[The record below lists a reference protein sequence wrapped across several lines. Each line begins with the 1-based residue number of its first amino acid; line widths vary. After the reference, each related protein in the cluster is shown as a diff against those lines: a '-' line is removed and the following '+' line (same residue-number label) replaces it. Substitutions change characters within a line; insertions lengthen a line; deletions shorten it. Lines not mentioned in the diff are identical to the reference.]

1 MRPPASRS
9 KMQCIVHHPCRNLR
23 TRRCSKETLFLGS
36 SPMNKRYACLMTL
49 GLLLFCSRTW
59 AELVVEITKGQADAI
74 PIAIVPFSSPEA
86 AAASFDVAQ
95 LVSDDL
101 ARSGRF
107 KTTDRKDMIEQPH
120 TGAGISFDDW
130 RRLSNDYMVVGQVQP
145 LGQDRYNIT
154 FELYNVLNHQRLLG
168 YQISA
173 NKPGLRLA
181 SHQVADMVFEK
192 ILGIR
197 GAFATRIAY
206 ISVLGSLPHKDY
218 RLIVADADGENPHV
232 VMQSNEPLMSPSWSP
247 DGQSLAYVSFEDRL
261 PSMYVQFLK
270 TGERE
275 RVSARAGVNQA
286 PAWSPDG
293 KKLALTLSTRDGNL
307 DIYVLDLATQAL
319 TRITDDPGIDP
330 EPKWSKDG
338 QSLYFTSDRAGG
350 PQIYR
355 IGADGGDKPRR
366 LTFQGSYNARHRLSP
381 DESQLAF
388 VTQEDG
394 GYRIATMDLRGR
406 GDVQVLTKGH
416 FDVSPSF
423 APNGAEIIY
432 ASRDRG
438 RGVLALVSAD
448 GRVQERL
455 VSSEGELQ
463 EPAWAPF

>member
-1 MRPPASRS
+1 
-9 KMQCIVHHPCRNLR
+9 
-23 TRRCSKETLFLGS
+23 
-36 SPMNKRYACLMTL
+36 MNKR
-49 GLLLFCSRTW
+49 LFLIALCGVVLFPPSTW
-59 AELVVEITKGQADAI
+59 GEFVVEVTRGQEDAI
-74 PIAIVPFSSPEA
+74 PIAIVPFTAAEA
-86 AAASFDVAQ
+86 AADTFDVAR

-107 KTTDRKDMIEQPH
+107 KSMDRKDMIEEPH
-120 TGAGISFDDW
+120 TGAKISFDDW
-130 RRLSNDYMVVGQVQP
+130 RRLGNDYILVGQMQP
-145 LGQDRYNIT
+145 QGPDRYNIS
-154 FELYNVLNHQRLLG
+154 FELYNVLNRQRLLG

-173 NKPGLRLA
+173 NSSGLRLA

-197 GAFATRIAY
+197 GGFATRIAY
-206 ISVLGSLPHKDY
+206 ISVLGSVPNRSY
-218 RLIVADADGENPHV
+218 RLIVADADGENPHT

-247 DGQSLAYVSFEDRL
+247 DGQNLAYVSFEARL
-261 PSMYVQFLK
+261 PSVYVQYLK
-270 TGERE
+270 TGERR
-275 RVSARAGVNQA
+275 RVSAKAGVNQA

-307 DIYVLDLATQAL
+307 DIYVLDLTTQAL
-319 TRITDDPGIDP
+319 TRITDDPSIDT
-330 EPKWSKDG
+330 EPQWSKDG

-355 IGADGGDKPRR
+355 VGIQPGDHPRR
-366 LTFQGSYNARHRLSP
+366 LTFQGNYNARPRVSP

-394 GYRIATMDLRGR
+394 AYRIAVMDLRGR
-406 GDVQVLTKGH
+406 GEVQVLTKGR
-416 FDVSPSF
+416 FDVSPSY

-438 RGVLALVSAD
+438 RGVLALVTAD

-455 VSSEGELQ
+455 VSSEGEVQ
-463 EPAWAPF
+463 EPAWSPF

>member
-1 MRPPASRS
+1 
-9 KMQCIVHHPCRNLR
+9 
-23 TRRCSKETLFLGS
+23 
-36 SPMNKRYACLMTL
+36 MNKHVSKVIAI
-49 GLLLFCSRTW
+49 GILLFCSPSW

-74 PIAIVPFSSPEA
+74 PIAIVPFSA
-86 AAASFDVAQ
+86 ADPAAGSFDVAQ

-107 KTTDRKDMIEQPH
+107 RATDRKDMIEQPH
-120 TGAGISFDDW
+120 AGAAISFDDW
-130 RRLSNDYMVVGQVQP
+130 RRLNNDYIVVGQIQP
-145 LGQDRYNIT
+145 AGVDNYSIT
-154 FELYNVLNHQRLLG
+154 FELYNVLNHQRLLA

-206 ISVLGSLPHKDY
+206 ISVLGALPHKSY

-232 VMQSNEPLMSPSWSP
+232 VMQSNEPLMSPAWSP
-247 DGQSLAYVSFEDRL
+247 DGQSLAYVSFENRL
-261 PSMYVQFLK
+261 PSVYVQMLK
-270 TGERE
+270 SGERR
-275 RVSARAGVNQA
+275 RVSAQAGVNQA

-307 DIYVLDLATQAL
+307 DIYVLDLTTQAL
-319 TRITDDPGIDP
+319 TRITDDPGIDT
-330 EPKWSKDG
+330 EPQWAKDG
-338 QSLYFTSDRAGG
+338 QNLYFTSDRAGG

-355 IGADGGDKPRR
+355 VGTQAGDKPRR
-366 LTFQGSYNARHRLSP
+366 LTFQGSYNARPRLSP

-394 GYRIATMDLRGR
+394 GYRIATMDLRGH

-416 FDVSPSF
+416 FDVSPSY

>member
-1 MRPPASRS
+1 MICPLAR
-9 KMQCIVHHPCRNLR
+9 
-23 TRRCSKETLFLGS
+23 
-36 SPMNKRYACLMTL
+36 
-49 GLLLFCSRTW
+49 
-59 AELVVEITKGQADAI
+59 AELVVEITKGQAEAI

-86 AAASFDVAQ
+86 GSFDVAQ

-101 ARSGRF
+101 AHSGRF
-107 KTTDRKDMIEQPH
+107 KSTDRKDMVEQPH
-120 TGAGISFDDW
+120 TGGAISFDDW
-130 RRLSNDYMVVGQVQP
+130 RRLNNDYIVVGQVQS
-145 LGQDRYNIT
+145 LGQDRFNIT
-154 FELYNVLNHQRLLG
+154 FELYNVLTRQRLLG
-168 YQISA
+168 FQITA

-181 SHQVADMVFEK
+181 SHQVSDMVFEK

-232 VMQSNEPLMSPSWSP
+232 VMQSGEPLMSPAWSP
-247 DGQSLAYVSFEDRL
+247 DGQKLAYVSFENRM
-261 PSMYVQFLK
+261 PSVYVQYLK
-270 TGERE
+270 TGERQ

-293 KKLALTLSTRDGNL
+293 KKLALTLSTREGNL
-307 DIYVLDLATQAL
+307 DIYVLDLASQML
-319 TRITDDPGIDP
+319 TRITDDPGIDT
-330 EPKWSKDG
+330 EPQWSKDG
-338 QSLYFTSDRAGG
+338 QTLYFTSDRAGG
-350 PQIYR
+350 PQIYSV
-355 IGADGGDKPRR
+355 GAESGGKPRR
-366 LTFQGSYNARHRLSP
+366 LTFQGGYNARPRLSA

-463 EPAWAPF
+463 EPVWAPF

>member
-1 MRPPASRS
+1 MTVGFFLLCA
-9 KMQCIVHHPCRNLR
+9 R
-23 TRRCSKETLFLGS
+23 TR
-36 SPMNKRYACLMTL
+36 
-49 GLLLFCSRTW
+49 
-59 AELVVEITKGQADAI
+59 AELVVEITKGQAEAI

-86 AAASFDVAQ
+86 AAASFDVAK

-107 KTTDRKDMIEQPH
+107 RSTDRKDMIEQPH
-120 TGAGISFDDW
+120 TGTAISFDDW
-130 RRLSNDYMVVGQVQP
+130 RRLNNDYIVVGQVQP
-145 LGQDRYNIT
+145 LGQDRFTIT
-154 FELYNVLNHQRLLG
+154 FELYNVLTRQRLLG
-168 YQISA
+168 FQITA
-173 NKPGLRLA
+173 NRPGLRLA

-192 ILGIR
+192 ILGVR

-206 ISVLGSLPHKDY
+206 IAVLGSLPHKDY
-218 RLIVADADGENPHV
+218 RLMVADADGENPHV
-232 VMQSNEPLMSPSWSP
+232 VMQSGEPLMSPAWSP
-247 DGQSLAYVSFEDRL
+247 DGQKLAYVSFENRL
-261 PSMYVQFLK
+261 PSVYVQFLK
-270 TGERE
+270 TGERQ

-307 DIYVLDLATQAL
+307 DIYVLDLTTQAL
-319 TRITDDPGIDP
+319 TRITDDPGIDT
-330 EPKWSKDG
+330 EPQWSKDG
-338 QSLYFTSDRAGG
+338 QTLYFTSDRAGG

-355 IGADGGDKPRR
+355 VAAESGGKPRR
-366 LTFQGSYNARHRLSP
+366 LTFQGSYNARPRLSP

-388 VTQEDG
+388 VTQEEG

-423 APNGAEIIY
+423 APNGAEVIY

>member
-1 MRPPASRS
+1 
-9 KMQCIVHHPCRNLR
+9 
-23 TRRCSKETLFLGS
+23 
-36 SPMNKRYACLMTL
+36 MNKRLSGSVALA
-49 GLLLFCSRTW
+49 LLLLCSRTW
-59 AELVVEITKGQADAI
+59 AELVVEITKGQDDAI
-74 PIAIVPFSSPEA
+74 PIAIVPFSTPEA
-86 AAASFDVAQ
+86 AAATFDVAK

-120 TGAGISFDDW
+120 AGAGISFDDW
-130 RRLSNDYMVVGQVQP
+130 RRLNNDYMVVGQVQS
-145 LGQDRYNIT
+145 LDADHYNIT
-154 FELYNVLNHQRLLG
+154 FELYNVLTKQRLLG

-173 NKPGLRLA
+173 NKAGLRLA

-206 ISVLGSLPHKDY
+206 ISVLGVLPRRNY

-232 VMQSNEPLMSPSWSP
+232 VMQSNEPLMSPAWSP
-247 DGQSLAYVSFEDRL
+247 DGLSLAYVSFEDRL
-261 PSMYVQFLK
+261 PSVYVQYLK
-270 TGERE
+270 TGERK

-286 PAWSPDG
+286 PSWSPDG

-307 DIYVLDLATQAL
+307 DIYVLDVATQAL
-319 TRITDDPGIDP
+319 ARITDDPGIDT
-330 EPKWSKDG
+330 EPQWSKDG

-355 IGADGGDKPRR
+355 IGIQSGAKPRR
-366 LTFQGSYNARHRLSP
+366 LTFQGSYNARPRLSP

-394 GYRIATMDLRGR
+394 NYRIATMDLRGR

-416 FDVSPSF
+416 FDVSPSY
-423 APNGAEIIY
+423 APNGAEILY

-438 RGVLALVSAD
+438 RGVLALVSGD

>member
-1 MRPPASRS
+1 MNKQLS
-9 KMQCIVHHPCRNLR
+9 
-23 TRRCSKETLFLGS
+23 FLGLV
-36 SPMNKRYACLMTL
+36 AC
-49 GLLLFCSRTW
+49 LLFCRQSL
-59 AELVVEITKGQADAI
+59 AELTVEVTKGQAEAI
-74 PIAIVPFSSPEA
+74 PIAIVPFSTPEA

-95 LVSDDL
+95 LVSSDL

-130 RRLSNDYMVVGQVQP
+130 RRLSNDYIVVGQVQP
-145 LGQDRYNIT
+145 AGPDRFDIT
-154 FELYNVLNHQRLLG
+154 FELYNVLTRQRLLG
-168 YQISA
+168 YQFSS
-173 NKPGLRLA
+173 NKPGLRVA

-206 ISVLGSLPHKDY
+206 IAVLGSLPHKDY
-218 RLIVADADGENPHV
+218 RLIVSDADGENPHV

-261 PSMYVQFLK
+261 PSVYVQVLR
-270 TGERE
+270 TGERR
-275 RVSARAGVNQA
+275 RVSAHAGVNQA
-286 PAWSPDG
+286 PSWSPDG

-307 DIYVLDLATQAL
+307 DIYVMDLATQAL
-319 TRITDDPGIDP
+319 TRITDDPGIDT
-330 EPKWSKDG
+330 EPQWAKDG

-355 IGADGGDKPRR
+355 VGIQGGDKPRR
-366 LTFQGSYNARHRLSP
+366 LTFQGSYNARPRISP

-394 GYRIATMDLRGR
+394 AYRIASMDLRGH
-406 GDVQVLTKGH
+406 GEVQVLTKGH
-416 FDVSPSF
+416 FDVSPSY
-423 APNGAEIIY
+423 APNGAVIIY

>member
-1 MRPPASRS
+1 
-9 KMQCIVHHPCRNLR
+9 
-23 TRRCSKETLFLGS
+23 
-36 SPMNKRYACLMTL
+36 MNKRLFCLMAPAF
-49 GLLLFCSRTW
+49 LLFCMRSE

-86 AAASFDVAQ
+86 AAASFDVAE
-95 LVSDDL
+95 LVSADL

-120 TGAGISFDDW
+120 TGAAISFDDW
-130 RRLSNDYMVVGQVQP
+130 RRLSNDYIVVGQIQP
-145 LGQDRYNIT
+145 LAPDRFNIT
-154 FELYNVLNHQRLLG
+154 FELYNVLTRQRLLG

-206 ISVLGSLPHKDY
+206 ISVLGTVPHRSY

-247 DGQSLAYVSFEDRL
+247 DGQSLAYVSFEGRL
-261 PSMYVQFLK
+261 PSVYVQFLK
-270 TGERE
+270 TGERQ

-307 DIYVLDLATQAL
+307 DIYVMDIATQAL
-319 TRITDDPGIDP
+319 TRITDDPGIDT
-330 EPKWSKDG
+330 EPQWSKDG

-355 IGADGGDKPRR
+355 IGIQSGDKPRR
-366 LTFQGSYNARHRLSP
+366 LTFQGSYNARARLSP
-381 DESQLAF
+381 DESQMAF

-394 GYRIATMDLRGR
+394 GYRIAVQDLRGR
-406 GDVQVLTKGH
+406 GEVQVLTKGH
-416 FDVSPSF
+416 SDVSPSY

-432 ASRDRG
+432 ATRDRG

>member
-1 MRPPASRS
+1 
-9 KMQCIVHHPCRNLR
+9 
-23 TRRCSKETLFLGS
+23 
-36 SPMNKRYACLMTL
+36 MNKRISCLMAI
-49 GLLLFCSRTW
+49 GCFLLCSRSW
-59 AELVVEITKGQADAI
+59 AELVVEITKGQSEAI

-95 LVSDDL
+95 LVGNDL

-130 RRLSNDYMVVGQVQP
+130 RRLNNDYIVVGQVQP
-145 LGQDRYNIT
+145 TGPDRYEIT
-154 FELYNVLNHQRLLG
+154 FELYNVLTRQRLLG
-168 YQISA
+168 YQFNA
-173 NKPGLRLA
+173 NKAGLRIA

-206 ISVLGSLPHKDY
+206 IAVLGSLPHRDY

-232 VMQSNEPLMSPSWSP
+232 VMQSNEPLMSPAWSP
-247 DGQSLAYVSFEDRL
+247 DGQSLAYVSFENRL
-261 PSMYVQFLK
+261 PSVYIQLLR
-270 TGERE
+270 TGERR
-275 RVSARAGVNQA
+275 RVSDHAGVNQA

-293 KKLALTLSTRDGNL
+293 RKLALTLSTRDGNL
-307 DIYVLDLATQAL
+307 DVYVMDLASLAL
-319 TRITDDPGIDP
+319 TRITDDPGIDT
-330 EPKWSKDG
+330 EPQWSKDG

-350 PQIYR
+350 PQIYKVG
-355 IGADGGDKPRR
+355 IQAGDKPRR
-366 LTFQGSYNARHRLSP
+366 LTFQGSYNARPRISP

-394 GYRIATMDLRGR
+394 AYRIATMDLRGR
-406 GDVQVLTKGH
+406 GDVQVLTKGR

>member
-1 MRPPASRS
+1 
-9 KMQCIVHHPCRNLR
+9 
-23 TRRCSKETLFLGS
+23 
-36 SPMNKRYACLMTL
+36 MNKRISCLMAIGCFVL
-49 GLLLFCSRTW
+49 CSRSW
-59 AELVVEITKGQADAI
+59 AELVVEITKGQAEAI
-74 PIAIVPFSSPEA
+74 PIAIVPFSTPEA

-95 LVSDDL
+95 LVGNDL

-130 RRLSNDYMVVGQVQP
+130 RRLNNDYIVVGQVQP
-145 LGQDRYNIT
+145 SGPDRYQIT
-154 FELYNVLNHQRLLG
+154 FELYNVLTRQRLLD
-168 YQISA
+168 YQFSA
-173 NKPGLRLA
+173 NKPGLRIA

-206 ISVLGSLPHKDY
+206 IAVLGSLPHRDY
-218 RLIVADADGENPHV
+218 RLIVSDADGENPHV
-232 VMQSNEPLMSPSWSP
+232 VMQSNEPLMSPAWSP
-247 DGQSLAYVSFEDRL
+247 DGQSLAYVSFENRL
-261 PSMYVQFLK
+261 PSVYVQLLR
-270 TGERE
+270 TGERR
-275 RVSARAGVNQA
+275 RVSDHAGVNQA

-293 KKLALTLSTRDGNL
+293 RKLALTLSTRDGNL
-307 DIYVLDLATQAL
+307 DVYVMDLATQAL
-319 TRITDDPGIDP
+319 TRITDDPGIDT
-330 EPKWSKDG
+330 EPQWSKDG

-350 PQIYR
+350 PQIYKVG
-355 IGADGGDKPRR
+355 IQIGDKPRR
-366 LTFQGSYNARHRLSP
+366 LTFQGSYNARPRISP

-394 GYRIATMDLRGR
+394 AYRIATMDLRGR
-406 GDVQVLTKGH
+406 GDTQVLTKGR
-416 FDVSPSF
+416 FDVSPSY